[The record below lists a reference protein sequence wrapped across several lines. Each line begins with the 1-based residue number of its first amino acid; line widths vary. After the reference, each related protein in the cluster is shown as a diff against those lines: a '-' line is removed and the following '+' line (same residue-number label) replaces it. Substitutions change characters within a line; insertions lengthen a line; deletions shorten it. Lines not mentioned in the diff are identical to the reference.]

1 MVMSN
6 IVKQKR
12 KLAGIKSITDSEVKE
27 IQQFY
32 DDGNSL
38 RDCQKK
44 YGYCRGTLLK
54 YLKTRPVG
62 QNKLTDEERKNRKV
76 KSVIDWRIRTKQKL
90 VEYKGGKCVKCG
102 YKNYFGNLTFHHKD
116 PLQKDFGIS
125 GKSISFDKL
134 KLEVDKC
141 ELLCH
146 NCHGEVHAGLL
157 TI

>member
-1 MVMSN
+1 MSD

-12 KLAGIKSITDSEVKE
+12 ILAGIKCITDSELKE
-27 IQQFY
+27 FLSFY

-44 YGYCRGTLLK
+44 YGYCRGTLIK
-54 YLKTRPVG
+54 YLDTRPVG
-62 QNKLTDEERKNRKV
+62 QNKLTEEERKNRRV
-76 KSVIDWRIRTKQKL
+76 KSVVSWRSRTKQKL
-90 VEYKGGKCVKCG
+90 VDYKGGKCIKCG
-102 YKNYFGNLTFHHKD
+102 YNKYNGNLAFHHLD
-116 PLQKDFGIS
+116 PSKKDFTIT
-125 GKSISFDKL
+125 GKSIAFEKL

>member
-1 MVMSN
+1 MSD

-12 KLAGIKSITDSEVKE
+12 ILAGIKSITDSELKE
-27 IQQFY
+27 IQSFY

-44 YGYCRGTLLK
+44 YGYCRGTLIK
-54 YLKTRPVG
+54 YLDTRPVG
-62 QNKLTDEERKNRKV
+62 QNKLTEEERKNRRV
-76 KSVIDWRIRTKQKL
+76 KSVVSWRSRTKQKL
-90 VEYKGGKCVKCG
+90 VDYKGGKCIKCG
-102 YKNYFGNLTFHHKD
+102 YNKYNGNLAFHHLD
-116 PLQKDFGIS
+116 PSKKDFTIT
-125 GKSISFDKL
+125 GKSIAFEKL

>member
-1 MVMSN
+1 MSD

-12 KLAGIKSITDSEVKE
+12 ILAGIKSIPDSELKE
-27 IQQFY
+27 IQSFY

-44 YGYCRGTLLK
+44 YGYCRGTLIK
-54 YLKTRPVG
+54 YLDTRPVG
-62 QNKLTDEERKNRKV
+62 QNKLTEEERKNRRV
-76 KSVIDWRIRTKQKL
+76 KSVVSWRSRTKQKL
-90 VEYKGGKCVKCG
+90 VDYKGGKCIKCG
-102 YKNYFGNLTFHHKD
+102 YNKYNGNLAFHHLD
-116 PLQKDFGIS
+116 PSKKDFTIT
-125 GKSISFDKL
+125 GKSIAFEKL